1 MKSFAE
7 YLTESKKT
15 YAFLVKVAGDL
26 DKEFES
32 HLKTAMERFA
42 LAKFSKGKSVPI
54 QETLADFPTLKN
66 QKVTTFEVEVHYP
79 TTPQVLQN
87 YIADCCKCGR
97 EMLVVRGVN
106 EAAVSY
112 QEAENRKESE
122 DKALIG
128 QCDMPASDNQG
139 IVGEKQKM
147 SMLKDLMK
155 EKHGG
160 DQYKGV
166 NDALLADNQP
176 AEKAAEMG
184 EGSTISPIGSK
195 GKK

>member
-26 DKEFES
+26 DNEFET

-42 LAKFSKGKSVPI
+42 VSKFSKGKTAPI
-54 QETLADFPTLKN
+54 QETLIDFPALKN
-66 QKVTTFEVEVHYP
+66 QKVTTFEVEVLYP

-87 YIADCCKCGR
+87 YIADCCKFSR

-106 EAAVSY
+106 EDAVSY
-112 QEAENRKESE
+112 QEVENRKESK
-122 DKALIG
+122 DASLIG
-128 QCDMPASDNQG
+128 QHDMPASDHQDM
-139 IVGEKQKM
+139 VGEKWKM
-147 SMLKDLMK
+147 SMLKDLMQ

-160 DQYKGV
+160 EQYKGV
-166 NDALLADNQP
+166 NDALLADKQP
-176 AEKAAEMG
+176 AEKITVMD
-184 EGSTISPIGSK
+184 EGNTISPIGSK